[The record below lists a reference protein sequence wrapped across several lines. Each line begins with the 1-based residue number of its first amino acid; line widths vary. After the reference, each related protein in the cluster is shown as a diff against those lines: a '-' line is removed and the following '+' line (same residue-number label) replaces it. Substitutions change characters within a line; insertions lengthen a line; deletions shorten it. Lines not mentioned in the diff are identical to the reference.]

1 MVRRQSMCTTTFGK
15 ESSPSKKLLCRGMA
29 LRSLPGRMGEKRVW
43 STLLGM
49 STTNAYNMHTR
60 FGNKHKHHEH
70 FMLFV
75 AAASICITNK
85 YKVVTVADLPGADSD
100 NDLPAKH
107 YTRKFLSSNQAPA
120 LSHSFMPLDG
130 LPLVCNGK

>member
-1 MVRRQSMCTTTFGK
+1 VHNHIRQGILAIKKVIVPRHGTAL
-15 ESSPSKKLLCRGMA
+15 PSWA
-29 LRSLPGRMGEKRVW
+29 NGREARVVY
-43 STLLGM
+43 TLLGM